1 MVNLS
6 VAVISKNE
14 ENFIGRCLESVKEAD
29 EIIVCDTG
37 SEDKTIEVA
46 KKYTDKIFTDYKWND
61 NFAEARNHAISKCTG
76 DWILIIDC
84 DCVLDNPIQE
94 VKEEIER
101 AEKEGHKTISL
112 RILFEKGKRF
122 SHHLPYLFKRDPE
135 IYFKGAVHNYLTRD
149 DKHFSNLALSCG
161 YSDSHQK
168 DPDRS
173 FRILKKVNAENSL
186 LVREKYYLA
195 REYYSRGDYPNA
207 LWWFQKYLKMNSNFV
222 GEIADAYLLMAK
234 TYWYLQEGEMAR
246 ATCLQAINT
255 NTHFKEAILL
265 MAEMS
270 GPINRERWLEFSENA
285 DNSNVLFLREK
296 TEWTKEDYNNQ
307 FKADSDMSRYENI
320 QKEIGQIVGNKS
332 VLDIGC
338 GTAELSKYIKN
349 YKGFDF
355 SEEAVKIA
363 NNPNVWVGNAYDKSN
378 YKKADYYVATE
389 VFEHLNDLKIIEN
402 IPKGQKV
409 IFSVPSFDD
418 PSHLRVFT
426 EKIVRRRYKD
436 LFDIQKITR
445 FNWNSENRKWLKD
458 YQDTR
463 EYILL
468 CEAVKK

>member
-1 MVNLS
+1 MIKLS
-6 VAVISKNE
+6 VAIICRNE
-14 ENFIGRCLESVKEAD
+14 ENSIGKCLESVKDAD
-29 EIIVCDTG
+29 EIVVCDTG
-37 SEDKTIEVA
+37 SEDKTIEIV
-46 KKYTDKIFTDYKWND
+46 KKYTDKIFSDYSWND

-76 DWILIIDC
+76 DWILVIDA
-84 DCVLDNPIQE
+84 DNVLVGGIKKT
-94 VKEEIER
+94 KEEC
-101 AEKEGHKTISL
+101 EKADKSGYKTISL
-112 RILFEKGKRF
+112 KIFWERTNKF
-122 SHHLPYLFKRDPE
+122 SHYLPYLFKRDPE

-149 DKHFSNLALSCG
+149 DKNYSDLALACW
-161 YSDSHQK
+161 YSESHYK

-173 FRILKKVNAENSL
+173 FRILKKEVFSKPEL
-186 LVREKYYLA
+186 RREKYYLA

-207 LWWFQKYLKMNSNFV
+207 LWWFQEYLKMKSDFG
-222 GEIADAYLLMAK
+222 GEVADAYLLMAK
-234 TYWYLQEGEMAR
+234 CYWQLQKGDFAR
-246 ATCLQAINT
+246 AHCLEAIGINT
-255 NTHFKEAILL
+255 NFKEAILF

-270 GPINRERWLEFSENA
+270 GPINKDRWLEFAEGA
-285 DNSNVLFLREK
+285 DNSGVLFTREK
-296 TEWTKEDYNNQ
+296 SEWTKEDYNKQ

-389 VFEHLNDLKIIEN
+389 VFEHLDDLKIIEN
-402 IPKGQKV
+402 IPKGQKA